1 MKHTRKTALTAAV
14 LAAAVSLAAC
24 NGDPSSLQ
32 TEYGPPPVY
41 EPETEEIQ
49 DVYGPPPVEEEDMT
63 AVTTQ
68 IDILPEETMTEAE
81 TDESTDTTTKPI
93 DMQLVYGPPSAVDD

>member
-14 LAAAVSLAAC
+14 LAAAVSLASC

-32 TEYGPPPVY
+32 TEYGPPYY

-49 DVYGPPPVEEEDMT
+49 DVYGPPPVEEEDTT

-68 IDILPEETMTEAE
+68 IDILPEETTTEAV

-93 DMQLVYGPPSAVDD
+93 DMQLVYGPPRAFDD